1 MMNIKQS
8 LTKDIMEGV
17 QKALDSGDLAEMK
30 ELPAVLVESTGDSAH
45 GDYAS
50 PVAMSIGK
58 VAGKNPMD
66 IVELIVGHM
75 PKREYVEKM
84 EVAAPG
90 FLNIWISRSWMVS
103 RLDDVIGHNMCDDIA
118 VGEGLAVNLEF
129 ISANPTGPLTLGNIR
144 TAFSADTLGKVME
157 CAGYNV
163 TREYYF
169 NDAGVQVKK
178 LGESVV
184 RRILQSQGEEVEFA
198 EDLYQGEYISDIGS
212 QIVEQ
217 WKENNGKE
225 FSVSDLEDEKVMGE
239 VVDVVVKILF
249 GQIKKTIVDD
259 LKIDFDV
266 WTSEKSLHDDGSIEK
281 VLDVLREKGVT
292 YKKDGAEY
300 FKTTD
305 FGDDKDRVIVKS
317 SGEYA
322 YIAPD
327 IGYHQNK
334 YDRKYDHILTFIG
347 ADHQGHLSK
356 ITAAMEVLGNDVSK
370 LHFVVSQWMS
380 LKRDGEVVKPS
391 KRKGNIYGP
400 KELIDEIGYDSTR
413 FFMIQHSLSSQ
424 MELDLDL
431 AKERSDRN
439 PVFYVQYAYVR
450 LQAILRKAKEK
461 GVIEGASDT
470 VNSAGAEFAVLGE
483 DAEID
488 LMRALYRLPEV
499 SSDIAQ
505 TFEVH
510 KLAYYAHDLAKYVH
524 AFYNQVPVLSVQD
537 EVVMRGKLQLVIAA
551 RDVLGKTLDLLGL
564 SKPDVM

>member
-17 QKALDSGDLAEMK
+17 QKALDSGDLTEMK

-461 GVIEGASDT
+461 GVIEGVGDA